1 MRSHLPFF
9 HADKYLKYLGWM
21 ASDKDAS
28 VRLAALQGLLAP
40 FKCKQD
46 KRPSNLH
53 FELQSMQNVCAKFL
67 PRIADCTDDAESL
80 EVQEVAM
87 ELIVKLANEGFL
99 DDWDDDAGWDQL
111 NLKALDTASTP
122 GVRKNAL
129 YLILDQLDCF
139 DDGGNDVRS
148 VASVA
153 TLSERQ
159 HIVRIDAIAR
169 W

>member
-1 MRSHLPFF
+1 MT
-9 HADKYLKYLGWM
+9 
-21 ASDKDAS
+21 SDKDAT
-28 VRLAALQGLLAP
+28 VRLAALKGLLAP
-40 FKCKQD
+40 FKYKQD
-46 KRPSNLH
+46 KRPSSLQ
-53 FELQSMQNVCAKFL
+53 FELQAMQNVCAKFL
-67 PRIADCTDDAESL
+67 PRLADCTDDSQSL

-111 NLKALDTASTP
+111 NLKALDSATTP
-122 GVRKNAL
+122 AVRKNAL

-139 DDGGNDVRS
+139 DDGGNDARS

-159 HIVRIDAIAR
+159 QIIRIDAIAR